1 MKNRK
6 LKELRSSDMFSRLTQ
21 MSYLP
26 RWAVFMMDVV
36 LCTIAFWLS
45 VFVGG
50 GFFDYGKLAG
60 QITPLGYQF
69 VIVLGVQMIFF
80 WIFHT
85 YSGIIRYSTFIDT
98 MKILAATLGTGF
110 VLLTANYIMA
120 KTLDYHPL
128 LNTVVVLYELISF
141 TFLFILRVGV
151 KTVSEQVQ
159 RNSATP
165 AVMIYGTQSAGVAI
179 AKMLRSSENAP
190 YRPVGFICDPDEKY
204 GYDMAGLRIR
214 PLNEKL
220 FEWMEAHRVNHV
232 IVSPLKMKA
241 INPATDLQI
250 FIDHGIHILTTPYF
264 TQFDNVDAID
274 AERIGRIDAIK
285 IEDLLERPQI
295 DIDTENVRKI
305 IKGKVVLV
313 SGAAG
318 SIGSELV
325 RQVQKFEP
333 QVTVLLEMAESPLHD
348 LSLELQKQ
356 FPDSRFIPIIAD
368 VRNRSRIE
376 QIFSELRPDIVYHA
390 AAYKHVPL
398 MEDFPAEAIRANV
411 LGTKN
416 MADMA
421 VKYKVQ
427 RFVMISTDKA
437 VNPTNVMGA
446 SKRIAEIYVQSLY
459 RKLHEKDENCTKF
472 ITTRFGNV
480 LGSNGSVIPL
490 FRRQIETGK
499 PVTVTHPDI
508 IRYFMT
514 IPEAVSLVLQA
525 GSMAHGGEI
534 FVLDMGEPVKIVTLA
549 ENLIRM
555 YGKVPYQDV
564 EIKFTGL
571 RPGEKLF
578 EELLMDEE
586 GLSET
591 DNKKIFIGNQIKLE
605 PEKFLGELQ
614 ELKEAATS
622 NDSDLTLKLLSQ
634 IVPTFD
640 HKLNKDGSAT
650 EQEEAHRKKEQEKA
664 AQRTEIKKSA
674 DNKKKKK
681 KKKKNK

>member
-1 MKNRK
+1 
-6 LKELRSSDMFSRLTQ
+6 
-21 MSYLP
+21 
-26 RWAVFMMDVV
+26 MMDVV

-98 MKILAATLGTGF
+98 MKILAATLGTGC

-480 LGSNGSVIPL
+480 LGSNGSVIPY
-490 FRRQIETGK
+490 FRKQIASGG
-499 PVTVTHPDI
+499 PVTVTHPNI

-514 IPEAVSLVLQA
+514 IPEACCLVMEASTL
-525 GSMAHGGEI
+525 GNGGEI
-534 FVLDMGEPVKIVTLA
+534 FVFDMGKPVKILDLA
-549 ENLIRM
+549 RNMIRLAG
-555 YGKVPYQDV
+555 YTPEK
-564 EIKFTGL
+564 EIQIQFTGL
-571 RPGEKLF
+571 RPGEKLY
-578 EELLMDEE
+578 EELLNQKEATMPTSNEKIMVARVREFDYDEVSKQIDKLIATTTTTTT
-586 GLSET
+586 GATGNKSFTIVKLM
-591 DNKKIFIGNQIKLE
+591 KKIV
-605 PEKFLGELQ
+605 PEFV
-614 ELKEAATS
+614 S
-622 NDSDLTLKLLSQ
+622 NNS
-634 IVPTFD
+634 IY
-640 HKLNKDGSAT
+640 
-650 EQEEAHRKKEQEKA
+650 EQLDPQ
-664 AQRTEIKKSA
+664 
-674 DNKKKKK
+674 
-681 KKKKNK
+681 